1 MKILKVFSLVVVLH
15 LVLLVMLVVQPGC
28 GTVSKTETAKAAT
41 PVGDSRYSDLWV
53 MNKSDSK
60 KDNRITKNAPAKVA
74 ADRVSSSVAYSESDN
89 NETFID
95 IQEARVQTAAV
106 YSDDN
111 NHGEYTVEKG
121 DSLWNIARKNNIS
134 MRTLMSYNGLTE
146 TDRIY
151 PGQTLMVPGGNTLVA
166 ANQQSNEPVF
176 KEAPAKADV
185 IAKNDPVVM
194 EPREA
199 EEASTEVAEVEI
211 SKPKYEPEEIE
222 GIYEVQPGDSL
233 YILALRNNT
242 TIEEIR
248 RLNHLDKYMI
258 RVGQKIMI
266 PGYNTNSEPM
276 MSVEKQSFATAF
288 NDVPVKQTGAPD
300 VEYLEHEVQPGEFP
314 GLIARKYNMS
324 VAQLMSLNKI
334 QNPRALRV
342 GTTLKVTNPEF
353 LNQTQMAGMS
363 NTSDNESMTVKVDSP
378 EKATEEETSVST
390 INFEDFPIVRVGS

>member
-15 LVLLVMLVVQPGC
+15 LVLLVMLVFQPGC

-53 MNKSDSK
+53 MNHSDSK
-60 KDNRITKNAPAKVA
+60 KSNKITKNTPATVA
-74 ADRVSSSVAYSESDN
+74 EDRINASVAYSESGSND
-89 NETFID
+89 TFID
-95 IQEARVQTAAV
+95 LQEARAQTAAV

-121 DSLWNIARKNNIS
+121 DSLWKIARKNNIS
-134 MRTLMSYNGLTE
+134 MRMLMSYNGLTE
-146 TDRIY
+146 TDHIY
-151 PGQTLMVPGGNTLVA
+151 PGQTLMVPGGNTLIA
-166 ANQQSNEPVF
+166 ANTQSFSEPEPY
-176 KEAPAKADV
+176 EALAEPKVLAQ
-185 IAKNDPVVM
+185 NDPVTIE
-194 EPREA
+194 EPKSEKA
-199 EEASTEVAEVEI
+199 VAEVAI
-211 SKPKYEPEEIE
+211 SRPKYQPEEIE

-248 RLNHLDKYMI
+248 RLNHLDKFMI

-266 PGYNTNSEPM
+266 PGYNSNTDQVVSAE
-276 MSVEKQSFATAF
+276 QRSFANAF
-288 NDVPVKQTGAPD
+288 NDVPVEQGANAD
-300 VEYLEHEVQPGEFP
+300 IQYLEHEVKAGEFP

-324 VAQLMSLNKI
+324 VAELMSLNDI

-342 GTTLKVTNPEF
+342 GVTLKVTNPEF
-353 LNQTQMAGMS
+353 MTGQTQIAEVP
-363 NTSDNESMTVKVDSP
+363 NTSDNESITVKVDGP